1 MAELDQSKACRELR
15 LAKKR
20 KLLLLLNRRGGQPP
34 TPPAPALMP
43 PPPDWPPAEDLSEM
57 AWNYVFGQGAE
68 RGEEARE
75 EEETHEE
82 VEHDELRKLRR

>member
-1 MAELDQSKACRELR
+1 
-15 LAKKR
+15 
-20 KLLLLLNRRGGQPP
+20 
-34 TPPAPALMP
+34 
-43 PPPDWPPAEDLSEM
+43 M

-68 RGEEARE
+68 REEEARE